1 METKIIPSVIASSQ
15 KELVEKIEKV
25 MDFVDYI
32 HLDIFDGVF
41 VPNKS
46 LDFDFR
52 LPEDGPKFE
61 AHLMIQSPDKWVRKN
76 WQKVD
81 TILAPI
87 ESCKHPKEI
96 IDFLKDKKNF
106 GFVLNPETELETIKK
121 YLDQINQ
128 VLIMTVKPG
137 FYGSEFLPETLEKVR
152 DLRKI
157 RPGLNVEV
165 DGGINPETI
174 KKAKNAGA
182 NLLVSGSYIMH
193 SEDPKTAF
201 NNLWQALEN

>member
-25 MDFVDYI
+25 MDFVEHI
-32 HLDIFDGVF
+32 HLDIFDGIF
-41 VPNKS
+41 VPTES
-46 LDFDFR
+46 LNFDFR
-52 LPEDGPKFE
+52 LPENGPKFE
-61 AHLMIQSPDKWVRKN
+61 AHLMIQNPDRWVRKN

-152 DLRKI
+152 DLRKL
-157 RPGLNVEV
+157 RPSLNIEV
-165 DGGINPETI
+165 DGGINIQTI
-174 KKAKNAGA
+174 KTTKGAGA
-182 NLLVSGSYIMH
+182 NIFVSGSYIMK
-193 SEDPKTAF
+193 SEKPKEAF
-201 NNLWQALEN
+201 NNLWQALKN